1 MAVNPFPN
9 PYPAATPQLAYNFNF
24 GQPLP
29 GTPSSEAGAVEEVVT
44 GVQPAGYSIF
54 GCLVVNDASVSFA
67 EPNIGNG
74 PQAGQG
80 IKHPASSGDV
90 TGGVVGIVMRS
101 AAMETRRDT
110 YPPSYAPNQMVNVL
124 RAGRIWTASEVA
136 VTKHDP
142 VYVRITANGALNTL
156 GALRNDADG
165 GNAVLVPG
173 AKWYDTQA
181 TPGAP
186 ARAEL
191 MVLAQ

>member
-90 TGGVVGIVMRS
+90 TCLASANALVRLPANS
-101 AAMETRRDT
+101 AAL
-110 YPPSYAPNQMVNVL
+110 P
-124 RAGRIWTASEVA
+124 AGAQVDFLPT
-136 VTKHDP
+136 
-142 VYVRITANGALNTL
+142 
-156 GALRNDADG
+156 
-165 GNAVLVPG
+165 
-173 AKWYDTQA
+173 
-181 TPGAP
+181 
-186 ARAEL
+186 EL
-191 MVLAQ
+191 L